1 MGIIIRRVVAHY
13 CLKRLSTPVVRN
25 SRYLQCAQAPSS
37 PLTGILAQAFAEPS
51 FQSRPVGVGQ
61 IEEVITSTEARVHLP
76 GLQWLPYELD
86 YRPTLAAASTMTS

>member
-1 MGIIIRRVVAHY
+1 
-13 CLKRLSTPVVRN
+13 
-25 SRYLQCAQAPSS
+25 
-37 PLTGILAQAFAEPS
+37 LTGILAQAFAGPS

-61 IEEVITSTEARVHLP
+61 IEEVITCSSNEARVYLP